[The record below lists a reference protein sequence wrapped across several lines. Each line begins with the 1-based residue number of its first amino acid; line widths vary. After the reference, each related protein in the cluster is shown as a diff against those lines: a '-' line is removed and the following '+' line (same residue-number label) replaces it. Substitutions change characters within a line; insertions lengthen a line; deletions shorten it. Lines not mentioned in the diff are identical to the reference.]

1 MIRKMLA
8 EEVRLRKRMSDIVF
22 GNRHWS
28 WSMFDALIRAF
39 EKAVRADER
48 ERCAMVAESY
58 SDKRATCGDPECAGP
73 GIIADAIR
81 SRK

>member
-1 MIRKMLA
+1 MRKMLK
-8 EEVRLRKRMSDIVF
+8 EELELREWLRMRYGMSHAPRR
-22 GNRHWS
+22 NE
-28 WSMFDALIRAF
+28 LITAF